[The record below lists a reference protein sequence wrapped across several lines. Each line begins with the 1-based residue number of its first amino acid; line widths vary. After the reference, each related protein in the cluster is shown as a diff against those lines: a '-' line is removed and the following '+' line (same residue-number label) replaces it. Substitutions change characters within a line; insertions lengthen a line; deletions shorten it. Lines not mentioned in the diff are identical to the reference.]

1 MEYKVQMQ
9 HKQLEREVLLHRIAN
24 RIRQSLELKEILSTT
39 TAEVRSVLGTD
50 RVMVYRFHA
59 DGSGKVIAESIHQ
72 QRLPSLLG
80 LNFPADDIPPE
91 ARERFVSWRVRS
103 IVDRQ
108 AGTIAWSP
116 LTSSDLEVQE
126 IGGWENA
133 TRYPIE
139 YRPLDP
145 CHLEYLNAMG
155 VVSSL
160 VVPIS
165 LESDLT
171 QGSGARTQ
179 RLWGLLVSHHSEAR
193 PITLEDLDIV
203 QMVADRVSIAI
214 AQSTLLSQA
223 RAKSQRE
230 LTINHISTLLHA
242 QPTVELQAALEATVT
257 ALQGIGGRLYLQT
270 DRQLFTCG
278 EQPKLADAPLEAD
291 WQELP
296 ASVGQLVCPVRAIS
310 DVYREPQFQS
320 CVAVFQPTAIRGALI
335 VSLYYRQQHLG
346 YLSIFRT
353 SVTTERLW
361 AGQFNPQQK
370 QRQPRRSFEI
380 WRERQQN
387 RAPIWT
393 AEEIE
398 LAQALSEQFSM
409 AIQQYQLYQ
418 QVRSLNVNLELQ
430 VQERTAKLQQA
441 LEFSQ
446 LRKQITDRIRSTLD
460 WQTLL
465 STIVRAVRSV
475 LDTDR
480 AVIYQVYPDTPPD
493 NPGEVI
499 VEDVRGDWGS
509 VLGVRE
515 PNHCFSTRTA
525 SALARRRSARLLEA
539 GQTRAVNH
547 VAVEVEDT
555 CYREFLQSLDVQAC
569 LVVPIR
575 REWESE
581 LWGLLIVHE
590 CRAPRVWQASEID
603 LLEQLANQAA
613 IAIGQAQLYEQSQKA
628 TDAAKAQA
636 ERAEVA
642 LQELKQT
649 QTQLIQSEKMSSL
662 GQLVAGVA
670 HEINNPVNFIY
681 GNIRHTSEYVH
692 DLMALLAAY
701 RRHYPQPEEE
711 IEEMA
716 EDIDLDFL
724 IEDLPK
730 MLDSMKLG
738 ADRIRHIVLS
748 LRNFSRLDQAEMK
761 PVDIHEGIDGT
772 LLILQ
777 YRLKPKA
784 ERGEIYVIK
793 DYGDLPPIECYAGQL
808 NQVFMNLI
816 SNGID
821 AIEERIEKGNGDR
834 PTVEIRTQMISDRRV
849 SISITDNGCGIP
861 APVLERIFEPFF
873 TTKPIGIGT
882 GLGLSISRQIIVE
895 KHGGTFEC
903 ISQVGRGT
911 QFLIEIPRYQAEN
924 D

>member
-1 MEYKVQMQ
+1 MEYNAQMQ
-9 HKQLEREVLLHRIAN
+9 QKQLEREVLLHRIAN

-39 TAEVRSVLGTD
+39 TAEVRAVLGTD
-50 RVMVYRFHA
+50 RVMVYRFYP
-59 DGSGKVIAESIHQ
+59 DGSGKVIAESIRE
-72 QRLPSLLG
+72 QRLPSLIG
-80 LNFPADDIPPE
+80 LNFPADDIPTE
-91 ARERFVSWRVRS
+91 ARERFVKWRVRS

-108 AGTIAWSP
+108 AGTIGWSP
-116 LTSSDLEVQE
+116 LASGESEGAQ
-126 IGGWENA
+126 IGAWENA
-133 TRYPIE
+133 TRQPID
-139 YRPLDP
+139 YRPLDS
-145 CHLEYLNAMG
+145 CHLEYLHAMG

-165 LESDLT
+165 LESDLAM
-171 QGSGARTQ
+171 GAANRTP
-179 RLWGLLVSHHSEAR
+179 RLWGLLVSHHSEPR
-193 PITLEDLDIV
+193 EISPEDLDLV

-230 LTINHISTLLHA
+230 LTVNQISTLLHA
-242 QPTVELQAALEATVT
+242 QPTVELQAALDATV
-257 ALQGIGGRLYLQT
+257 ADLQGIGGRLYLCT
-270 DRQLFTCG
+270 DRQLFSCG
-278 EQPKLADAPLEAD
+278 EQPNCDPLQLEGD
-291 WQELP
+291 WQEQLS
-296 ASVGQLVCPVRAIS
+296 SVPHLAWPVRAIC
-310 DVYREPQFQS
+310 DLYQDPQFQPS
-320 CVAVFQPTAIRGALI
+320 RAVFETTAIRGLLI

-361 AGQFNPQQK
+361 AGRFNPQEK
-370 QRQPRRSFEI
+370 QLHPRRSFEI

-387 RAPIWT
+387 RAPAWT
-393 AEEIE
+393 PEEIE
-398 LAQALSEQFSM
+398 LAQALGEQFSM

-430 VQERTAKLQQA
+430 VQERTAKLRQA

-446 LRKQITDRIRSTLD
+446 LRKQITDQIRSTLD
-460 WQTLL
+460 WPTLL
-465 STIVRAVRSV
+465 STIVREVRSV

-480 AVIYQVYPDTPPD
+480 AVIYQIHSDRA
-493 NPGEVI
+493 GEVI
-499 VEDVRGDWGS
+499 VEDVRGDWS
-509 VLGVRE
+509 SALGIRE
-515 PNHCFSTRTA
+515 PNSCFSYG
-525 SALARRRSARLLEA
+525 SDGFFEE
-539 GQTRAVNH
+539 GQIRAFSNID
-547 VAVEVEDT
+547 VELSDL
-555 CYREFLQSLDVQAC
+555 CYREFLQSLKVKAC

-575 REWESE
+575 REWESQ

-590 CRAPRVWQASEID
+590 CRGPRVWQPSEID

-613 IAIGQAQLYEQSQKA
+613 IAIGQAELYEQSQQA
-628 TDAAKAQA
+628 TSAAKDQA
-636 ERAEVA
+636 ERAQLA

-649 QTQLIQSEKMSSL
+649 QSQLIQSEKMSSL

-681 GNIRHTSEYVH
+681 GNIRHTTEYVQ
-692 DLMALLAAY
+692 DLMALLECY
-701 RRHYPQPEEE
+701 RKHYSCPPEE

-716 EDIDLDFL
+716 EDIDLNFL

-784 ERGEIYVIK
+784 DRGEIQVIK
-793 DYGDLPPIECYAGQL
+793 EYGDLPPVECYAGQL

-821 AIEERIEKGNGDR
+821 ALEEKISRGDYER
-834 PTVEIRTQMISDRRV
+834 PIVKIHTTMSSKDRV
-849 SISITDNGCGIP
+849 LISISDNGCGIP
-861 APVLERIFEPFF
+861 PHVVNRIFEPFF
-873 TTKPIGIGT
+873 TTKPVGIGT
-882 GLGLSISRQIIVE
+882 GLGLSISRQIVVE
-895 KHGGTFEC
+895 KHGGKFEC
-903 ISQVGRGT
+903 ISEVDRGT
-911 QFLIEIPRYQAEN
+911 QFLIEIPRYQAQKL
-924 D
+924 

>member
-1 MEYKVQMQ
+1 MEYNAQMQ
-9 HKQLEREVLLHRIAN
+9 QKQLEREVLLHRIAN

-50 RVMVYRFHA
+50 RVMVYRFYP
-59 DGSGKVIAESIHQ
+59 DGSGKVIAESIHE

-80 LNFPADDIPPE
+80 LNFPADDIPAQ
-91 ARERFVSWRVRS
+91 ARERFILWRVRS

-108 AGTIAWSP
+108 AGTIGWSP
-116 LTSSDLEVQE
+116 LASGESDGLKL
-126 IGGWENA
+126 GGWENA
-133 TRYPIE
+133 THQPID
-139 YRPLDP
+139 YRPLDS
-145 CHLEYLNAMG
+145 CHLEYLHAMG

-165 LESDLT
+165 LESDLAVGT
-171 QGSGARTQ
+171 ANRAP
-179 RLWGLLVSHHSEAR
+179 RLWGLLVSHHSQPR
-193 PITLEDLDIV
+193 SITLEDLDIV

-230 LTINHISTLLHA
+230 LTVNQISILLHA
-242 QPTVELQAALEATVT
+242 QPTVELQAALDAAVA
-257 ALQGIGGRLYLQT
+257 ALQGIGGRLYLNT
-270 DRQLFTCG
+270 DRQLFVCG
-278 EQPKLADAPLEAD
+278 EQPDLADSLQLEGD
-291 WQELP
+291 WQEQLS
-296 ASVGQLVCPVRAIS
+296 SVVHLACPVRAIP
-310 DVYREPQFQS
+310 DLYQDPQFQS
-320 CVAVFQPTAIRGALI
+320 SIPVFQPTTIRGVLI
-335 VSLYYRQQHLG
+335 VWLYYRQQHLG
-346 YLSIFRT
+346 YLSIFRA

-361 AGQFNPQQK
+361 AGRFNPQEK
-370 QRQPRRSFEI
+370 QLRPRRSFEI

-387 RAPIWT
+387 RAPVWT
-393 AEEIE
+393 PEEVE
-398 LAQALSEQFSM
+398 LAQALGEQFSM

-430 VQERTAKLQQA
+430 VQERTAKLRQA

-446 LRKQITDRIRSTLD
+446 LRKQITDQIRSTLD
-460 WQTLL
+460 WPTLL
-465 STIVRAVRSV
+465 STIVREVRSV

-480 AVIYQVYPDTPPD
+480 AVIYQIHPENSMD

-499 VEDVRGDWGS
+499 VEDVRGCWRS
-509 VLGVRE
+509 VLGVQE
-515 PNHCFSTRTA
+515 PTRCFSTRTA
-525 SALARRRSARLLEA
+525 SALENQSDHLFEE
-539 GQTRAVNH
+539 GQIHAISH
-547 VAVEVEDT
+547 VAVEVSNS
-555 CYREFLQSLDVQAC
+555 CYREFLQSLEVKAC

-575 REWESE
+575 REWESQ

-590 CRAPRVWQASEID
+590 CRAPRVWQPSEID

-613 IAIGQAQLYEQSQKA
+613 IAIGQAELYEQSQKA
-628 TDAAKAQA
+628 TFAAKAQA
-636 ERAEVA
+636 ERAQLA

-649 QTQLIQSEKMSSL
+649 QSQLIQSEKMSSL

-681 GNIRHTSEYVH
+681 GNIRHTSEYVQ
-692 DLMALLAAY
+692 DLMTLLESY
-701 RRHYPQPEEE
+701 RKNYPQPEEE
-711 IEEMA
+711 IEEIS

-784 ERGEIYVIK
+784 ERGEIYVVK
-793 DYGDLPPIECYAGQL
+793 DYGDLPLIECYAGQL

-821 AIEERIEKGNGDR
+821 ALEEKIERGSCDR
-834 PTVEIRTQMISDRRV
+834 PTVEIRTQMISEERV
-849 SISITDNGCGIP
+849 FISISDNGCGIP
-861 APVLERIFEPFF
+861 PQVLNRIFEPFF
-873 TTKPIGIGT
+873 TTKPVGIGT

-895 KHGGTFEC
+895 KHGGKFEC
-903 ISQVGRGT
+903 ISEVDRGT
-911 QFLIEIPRYQAEN
+911 QFIIEIPRHQEQN
-924 D
+924 L

>member
-1 MEYKVQMQ
+1 MEYNAQMQ
-9 HKQLEREVLLHRIAN
+9 QKQLEREVLLHRIAN

-50 RVMVYRFHA
+50 RVMVYRFHP
-59 DGSGKVIAESIHQ
+59 DGSGKVIAESIHE

-80 LNFPADDIPPE
+80 LNFPADDIPTQ
-91 ARERFVSWRVRS
+91 ARERFIFWRVRS

-108 AGTIAWSP
+108 AGTIGWSP
-116 LTSSDLEVQE
+116 LASGESDGSKL
-126 IGGWENA
+126 GGWENA
-133 TRYPIE
+133 TRQPID
-139 YRPLDP
+139 YRPLDS
-145 CHLEYLNAMG
+145 CHLEYLHAMG

-165 LESDLT
+165 LESDLAVGT
-171 QGSGARTQ
+171 ANRTP
-179 RLWGLLVSHHSEAR
+179 RLWGLLVSHHSQPR

-230 LTINHISTLLHA
+230 LTVNQISTLLHA
-242 QPTVELQAALEATVT
+242 QPTVELQAALDAAVA
-257 ALQGIGGRLYLQT
+257 ALQGIGGRLYLST
-270 DRQLFTCG
+270 DRKLFVCG
-278 EQPKLADAPLEAD
+278 EQPDLADSLRLEWD
-291 WQELP
+291 WLEQP
-296 ASVGQLVCPVRAIS
+296 FSVVHLACPVRAIP
-310 DVYREPQFQS
+310 DLYQDPQFQLS
-320 CVAVFQPTAIRGALI
+320 IPVFQRTAIRGVLI

-346 YLSIFRT
+346 YLSIFRA

-361 AGQFNPQQK
+361 AGRFNPQEK
-370 QRQPRRSFEI
+370 QLRPRRSFEI

-387 RAPIWT
+387 RAPAWT
-393 AEEIE
+393 PEEVE
-398 LAQALSEQFSM
+398 LAQALGEQFSM

-430 VQERTAKLQQA
+430 VQERTAKLRQA

-446 LRKQITDRIRSTLD
+446 LRKQITDQIRSTLD
-460 WQTLL
+460 WPTLL
-465 STIVRAVRSV
+465 STIVREVRSV

-480 AVIYQVYPDTPPD
+480 AVIYQIYPE
-493 NPGEVI
+493 NPSENFGEVI
-499 VEDVRGDWGS
+499 VEDVRGCWRS
-509 VLGVRE
+509 VLGVQE
-515 PNHCFSTRTA
+515 PNCCLSTRTA
-525 SALARRRSARLLEA
+525 SGLEHRSDRLFEE
-539 GQTRAVNH
+539 GQIHAVSH
-547 VAVEVEDT
+547 VALEVSDR
-555 CYREFLQSLDVQAC
+555 CYREFLQSLEVQAC

-575 REWESE
+575 REWESQ

-590 CRAPRVWQASEID
+590 CRAPRVWQPSEID

-613 IAIGQAQLYEQSQKA
+613 IAIGQAELYEQSQQA
-628 TDAAKAQA
+628 TAVAKAQA
-636 ERAEVA
+636 QRAELA

-681 GNIRHTSEYVH
+681 GNIRHTSEYVQ
-692 DLMALLAAY
+692 DLMTLLESY
-701 RRHYPQPEEE
+701 RKHYPQPEEE
-711 IEEMA
+711 IEEIS

-784 ERGEIYVIK
+784 ERGEIYVVK

-821 AIEERIEKGNGDR
+821 ALEEKIERESCDR
-834 PTVEIRTQMISDRRV
+834 PTVEIRTQMISEERV
-849 SISITDNGCGIP
+849 FISISDNGCGIP
-861 APVLERIFEPFF
+861 PQVLNRIFEPFF
-873 TTKPIGIGT
+873 TTKPVGIGT

-895 KHGGTFEC
+895 KHGGKFEC
-903 ISQVGRGT
+903 ISKVNQGT
-911 QFLIEIPRYQAEN
+911 QFIIEIPRHQEQN
-924 D
+924 L

>member
-1 MEYKVQMQ
+1 MKYNAPIQQ
-9 HKQLEREVLLHRIAN
+9 KQLEREVLLHRIAN

-50 RVMVYRFHA
+50 RVMVYRFNP
-59 DGSGKVIAESIHQ
+59 DGSGKVIAESIHE

-80 LNFPADDIPPE
+80 LNFPADDIPAQ
-91 ARERFVSWRVRS
+91 ARERFVLWRVRS

-108 AGTIAWSP
+108 AGTIGWSP
-116 LTSSDLEVQE
+116 LVSGGSDGSQL
-126 IGGWENA
+126 GGWENA
-133 TRYPIE
+133 TRQPID
-139 YRPLDP
+139 YRPIDS
-145 CHLEYLNAMG
+145 CHLQYLHAMG

-165 LESDLT
+165 LESDLAT
-171 QGSGARTQ
+171 GKVNQMPH
-179 RLWGLLVSHHSEAR
+179 LWGLLVSHHGEPRS
-193 PITLEDLDIV
+193 ISLEDLDLV

-230 LTINHISTLLHA
+230 LTVNQISTLLHA

-257 ALQGIGGRLYLQT
+257 ALDGIGGRLYLNT
-270 DRQLFTCG
+270 DRKLFACG
-278 EQPKLADAPLEAD
+278 EQPKLADPLQLERD
-291 WQELP
+291 WLEDP
-296 ASVGQLVCPVRAIS
+296 AFLAQLASPVKAVA
-310 DVYREPQFQS
+310 DVYQDPLFRSSLP
-320 CVAVFQPTAIRGALI
+320 VFKPTAIRGFLI

-346 YLSIFRT
+346 YLSIFRS

-361 AGQFNPQQK
+361 AGRFNPQEK
-370 QRQPRRSFEI
+370 QLRPRRSFEI

-387 RAPIWT
+387 RAPVWT
-393 AEEIE
+393 PDEIE
-398 LAQALSEQFSM
+398 LAGALGEQFSM

-430 VQERTAKLQQA
+430 VQERTMKLQQA

-446 LRKQITDRIRSTLD
+446 LRKHITDQIRSTLD
-460 WQTLL
+460 LPTLL
-465 STIVRAVRSV
+465 STIVREVRSV

-480 AVIYQVYPDTPPD
+480 AVIYQIHPENPPE
-493 NPGEVI
+493 NPGDVI
-499 VEDVRGDWGS
+499 VEDVRGSWQS

-515 PNHCFSTRTA
+515 PNSCFSYPTLLALKNRSTR
-525 SALARRRSARLLEA
+525 LFEE
-539 GQTRAVNH
+539 GQIRAVSNIQT
-547 VAVEVEDT
+547 EISDG
-555 CYREFLQSLDVQAC
+555 CYREFLHSLQVKAC

-575 REWESE
+575 RERESQ
-581 LWGLLIVHE
+581 LWGLLILHE
-590 CRAPRVWQASEID
+590 CRSPRVWQSSEID

-613 IAIGQAQLYEQSQKA
+613 IAIGQAELYEQSQQA
-628 TDAAKAQA
+628 TSVAKSQA
-636 ERAEVA
+636 ERAQVA

-649 QTQLIQSEKMSSL
+649 QSKLIQSEKMSSL

-681 GNIRHTSEYVH
+681 GNIRHTTEYVQ
-692 DLMALLAAY
+692 DLMTLLEGY
-701 RRHYPQPEEE
+701 RKYYPQPEEE

-724 IEDLPK
+724 LEDLPK

-784 ERGEIYVIK
+784 ERGEIKVIK
-793 DYGDLPPIECYAGQL
+793 DYGSLPPVECYAGQL

-816 SNGID
+816 SNSID
-821 AIEERIEKGNGDR
+821 ALEEQITKGSCDRPIVEICTRMTSEERVQIS
-834 PTVEIRTQMISDRRV
+834 ISD
-849 SISITDNGCGIP
+849 NGSGMPSHI
-861 APVLERIFEPFF
+861 VDRIFEPFF
-873 TTKPIGIGT
+873 TTKLAGVGT
-882 GLGLSISRQIIVE
+882 GLGLSISQQIVVE
-895 KHGGTFEC
+895 KHRGKFEC
-903 ISQVGRGT
+903 ISEVDRGT
-911 QFLIEIPRYQAEN
+911 RFIIEIPRYQE
-924 D
+924 